1 MSKIKTRNHNGI
13 QKGKNMDE
21 QIKAV
26 GLKDMNEL
34 QVKGL
39 MNFIGMTLNLASQT
53 SDANMMKTAE
63 AEADELVR
71 LFGGLG
77 VKVEIED

>member
-1 MSKIKTRNHNGI
+1 LSKIKTRNHNGI

>member
-1 MSKIKTRNHNGI
+1 MI
-13 QKGKNMDE
+13 E
-21 QIKAV
+21 PIKAV

-39 MNFIGMTLNLASQT
+39 FNFIGMTLDLASQT
-53 SDANMMKTAE
+53 SDFQVMETAQ

-71 LFGGLG
+71 LFVGLG
-77 VKVEIED
+77 VQVEIEE

>member
-1 MSKIKTRNHNGI
+1 MIES
-13 QKGKNMDE
+13 
-21 QIKAV
+21 IKAV

-34 QVKGL
+34 QVQGL
-39 MNFIGMTLNLASQT
+39 FNFIGMTLDLASQT
-53 SDANMMKTAE
+53 SVMRVMEAAQ

-77 VKVEIED
+77 VQVEIEE

>member
-1 MSKIKTRNHNGI
+1 
-13 QKGKNMDE
+13 MDE

>member
-1 MSKIKTRNHNGI
+1 MIES
-13 QKGKNMDE
+13 
-21 QIKAV
+21 IKAV

-34 QVKGL
+34 QVQGL
-39 MNFIGMTLNLASQT
+39 FNFIGMTLDLASKT
-53 SDANMMKTAE
+53 SDLQVMETAQ

-77 VKVEIED
+77 VQVEIEE

>member
-1 MSKIKTRNHNGI
+1 
-13 QKGKNMDE
+13 MDE

-53 SDANMMKTAE
+53 SDANLMKTAE

>member
-1 MSKIKTRNHNGI
+1 
-13 QKGKNMDE
+13 MDE
-21 QIKAV
+21 PIKAV

-53 SDANMMKTAE
+53 SDANLMKTAE

>member
-1 MSKIKTRNHNGI
+1 MI
-13 QKGKNMDE
+13 E
-21 QIKAV
+21 PIKAV

-39 MNFIGMTLNLASQT
+39 FNFIGMTLDLASQT
-53 SDANMMKTAE
+53 SDFQVMEAAQ

-77 VKVEIED
+77 VQVEIEE

>member
-1 MSKIKTRNHNGI
+1 MI
-13 QKGKNMDE
+13 E
-21 QIKAV
+21 PIKAV

-39 MNFIGMTLNLASQT
+39 FNFIGMTLDLASQT
-53 SDANMMKTAE
+53 SDFQVMETAQ

-77 VKVEIED
+77 VQVEIEE

>member
-13 QKGKNMDE
+13 QKGKNMEE

>member
-1 MSKIKTRNHNGI
+1 
-13 QKGKNMDE
+13 MDE

-53 SDANMMKTAE
+53 PDANMMKTVE

>member
-1 MSKIKTRNHNGI
+1 
-13 QKGKNMDE
+13 MDE

-53 SDANMMKTAE
+53 SDTNMMKTAE

-77 VKVEIED
+77 VKVEIEDR

>member
-1 MSKIKTRNHNGI
+1 
-13 QKGKNMDE
+13 MDE

-53 SDANMMKTAE
+53 SDANLMKTAE

-77 VKVEIED
+77 VKVEIEDYII